1 MHFSIDRT
9 VHTTAFDKPVVDHWL
24 ERKIAQ
30 TAAGSTE
37 KDRSDDRPL
46 QRRACYR
53 PRGGP
58 IELFLVSASVSTT
71 GILKMVCAILS
82 VGRFV

>member
-37 KDRSDDRPL
+37 DRSDDR
-46 QRRACYR
+46 RF
-53 PRGGP
+53 
-58 IELFLVSASVSTT
+58 ITT
-71 GILKMVCAILS
+71 KDIVYAILS
-82 VGRFV
+82 VG